1 MKFESFC
8 LTYLLSFKHF
18 YLFFLLCDY
27 LTISVPVTSVILTP
41 TPIIALAGQQIN
53 ITCTTSY
60 CYPPAYV
67 MWYMSSTDITSLSI
81 ATKDETEDFVRT
93 VSFLS
98 INLGKSDNGKHV
110 FCIARNIRDQSET
123 SMMNTVTVLCM
134 YPLMILIQ
142 HLTQNVKE

>member
-8 LTYLLSFKHF
+8 YLTCLLSFKHF
-18 YLFFLLCDY
+18 YFFLLCDN

-41 TPIIALAGQQIN
+41 TLTIALAGQQIN

-67 MWYMSSTDITSLSI
+67 TWYMSSTNITSLSTS
-81 ATKDETEDFVRT
+81 TKDVKEDLVRT
-93 VSFLS
+93 ISSLS
-98 INLGKSDNGKHV
+98 INLGKLDNGKHV
-110 FCIARNIRDQSET
+110 FCTARNMQDQSVT

-134 YPLMILIQ
+134 YPLMIFIQ
-142 HLTQNVKE
+142 HVTQNVKG

>member
-1 MKFESFC
+1 M
-8 LTYLLSFKHF
+8 
-18 YLFFLLCDY
+18 LCDN

-81 ATKDETEDFVRT
+81 ASKDETEDFVRT